1 MCRDHQY
8 KKTVIY
14 SFLAILSTFIFLL
27 PILFRSSF
35 ANPIG
40 SEYHN
45 IFKVLLISVPVF
57 TVLICYQTK
66 VELPSKK
73 ISLFILLILISLLLV
88 DIHYIYIDSPY
99 SRIFDHISNHQWQV
113 ETHKDV
119 LALSPKVLPHSY
131 RFLPDSLVR
140 LFELLTGDFSYARAV
155 YRVTFMFLL
164 LFSIYYYGRLYYNHE
179 TALLS
184 VLFYAMIYPIS
195 IRFYAGQLTDP
206 ISHLLFVWSF
216 IFLQLDCFI
225 YFTLAMLIGVLAKES
240 ILVMAVYYI
249 LIQMKDK
256 KRWAKGGMLLAA
268 SGLMI
273 FMIRMTVT
281 SNDLTYR
288 NISGVDISHIQENLE
303 ALDLWGRQVS
313 YTIGI
318 FLPFLVLAWRT
329 TRRELKHLVM
339 FLLPILLLS
348 NTTFGWLYETRNLIP
363 VAIPMAIISSDYL
376 MNQYSNKKIK
386 GIRQPSVG
394 IIFSNTLCLPVI
406 LTFHNTLSLRLVGEG
421 LTTTFGRGR
430 QCLAG
435 MSPHGGVD

>member
-8 KKTVIY
+8 KKTAIY
-14 SFLAILSTFIFLL
+14 SLFAILTTFIFLL
-27 PILFRSSF
+27 PILFRSFF
-35 ANPIG
+35 ANPIS

-45 IFKVLLISVPVF
+45 IFKVLLISIPVF
-57 TVLICYQTK
+57 AVLICYHIK
-66 VELPSKK
+66 IGLPSKK
-73 ISLFILLILISLLLV
+73 ISLFILLIIISFVLF

-140 LFELLTGDFSYARAV
+140 VFELFTGDFSYARAV

-225 YFTLAMLIGVLAKES
+225 YFALSILIGVLAKES
-240 ILVMAVYYI
+240 ILVMPAYYI
-249 LIQMKDK
+249 LTQMKDK
-256 KRWAKGGMLLAA
+256 KRWAKGGILLAI
-268 SGLMI
+268 SILMI
-273 FMIRMTVT
+273 FMIRMIVT
-281 SNDLTYR
+281 SNNLTYR
-288 NISGVDISHIQENLE
+288 NISGVDISHIKENLG

-329 TRRELKHLVM
+329 TRKELKHLVM
-339 FLLPILLLS
+339 LLLPTLLLS
-348 NTTFGWLYETRNLIP
+348 NTIFSWLYETRNLIP
-363 VAIPMAIISSDYL
+363 VVIPMAIISSDYL
-376 MNQYSNKKIK
+376 MSQYSKEKIK
-386 GIRQPSVG
+386 GIRQS
-394 IIFSNTLCLPVI
+394 
-406 LTFHNTLSLRLVGEG
+406 
-421 LTTTFGRGR
+421 
-430 QCLAG
+430 
-435 MSPHGGVD
+435 